1 LSKAASVRVQGL
13 ARRFGPVTALD
24 GVGFTAPA
32 GELTCLIGPSGCGK
46 TTLLRL
52 IAGLDAPSE
61 GGIEIDGQ
69 DVTRL
74 SPAQRGA
81 GMVFQSYAL
90 FPNMTVASNIAY
102 GMKRGLSAQEKAARV
117 DALLE
122 TVGLPGLGQRLPGAL
137 SGGQQQRVAIA
148 RALAPDPK
156 ILLLDEPLAA
166 LDPQIRERLRG
177 ELKSLQHRL
186 GVTTIMVTHDQ
197 DEALAIADRIVVMRA
212 GRIEQADPPETVYNL
227 PASAFVAGFVGAA
240 NVIPAVVSAP
250 GQIQLFGVRSLP
262 AATGDF
268 AIGARVTVCVRPE
281 AVWLDQ
287 GEGRGVGARIVSRQ
301 FAGATQ
307 KLDAILEGVARGRV
321 SLETPS
327 DRPAPPIGALVHLDF
342 PADRLRLFAG
352 SEEVAFVPQ
361 DEVAWT

>member
-1 LSKAASVRVQGL
+1 MSEAASVRVQGL
-13 ARRFGPVTALD
+13 SRRFGTVTALN

-61 GGIEIDGQ
+61 GAIEIDGQ

-90 FPNMTVASNIAY
+90 FPNMTVEANISY
-102 GMKRGLSAQEKAARV
+102 GMKRGLSAREMSARV
-117 DALLE
+117 DQLLE
-122 TVGLPGLGQRLPGAL
+122 TVGLPGLNHRLPNAL

-148 RALAPDPK
+148 RALAPDPR

-166 LDPQIRERLRG
+166 LDPQIRERLRV

-197 DEALAIADRIVVMRA
+197 EEALAIADRIVVMRA

-240 NVIPAVVSAP
+240 NVIPATVSAP
-250 GQIQLFGVRSLP
+250 GQIQLFGVRSLA
-262 AATGDF
+262 AATADF
-268 AIGARVTVCVRPE
+268 AIGASVTVCVRPE
-281 AVWLDQ
+281 AVRLEQ
-287 GEGRGVGARIVSRQ
+287 GEGRGVSARIVARQ
-301 FAGATQ
+301 FAGATR
-307 KLDAILEGVARGRV
+307 KLEAALEGVARARV
-321 SLETPS
+321 SLEVPA

-342 PADRLRLFAG
+342 PADRLRLFPGAEA
-352 SEEVAFVPQ
+352 SAVSAQ

>member
-1 LSKAASVRVQGL
+1 MSKAASVRVHGL
-13 ARRFGPVTALD
+13 YRRFGPVTALD
-24 GVGFTAPA
+24 GVGFTASA

-52 IAGLDAPSE
+52 IAGLDAPTE
-61 GGIEIDGQ
+61 GVIEIDGQ

-90 FPNMTVASNIAY
+90 FPNMTVEANMAY
-102 GMKRGLSAQEKAARV
+102 GMKRGLSASEKTARV
-117 DALLE
+117 DALLD
-122 TVGLPGLGQRLPGAL
+122 TVGLPGLNHRLPSAL

-166 LDPQIRERLRG
+166 LDPQIRERLRV

-197 DEALAIADRIVVMRA
+197 EEALAIADRIVVMRA
-212 GRIEQADPPETVYNL
+212 GRVEQADTPETVYNL

-250 GQIQLFGVRSLP
+250 GQIQLFGVRTLA
-262 AATGDF
+262 AATG
-268 AIGARVTVCVRPE
+268 ALAVGARVTVCVRPE
-281 AVWLDQ
+281 AVRIEQ
-287 GEGRGVGARIVSRQ
+287 GGERGVSARIVSRQ

-307 KLDAILEGVARGRV
+307 KIEAALEGVARARV
-321 SLETPS
+321 NLEVPA

-342 PADRLRLFAG
+342 PADRLRLFPGA
-352 SEEVAFVPQ
+352 EVAAVSAQ

>member
-1 LSKAASVRVQGL
+1 VQGL
-13 ARRFGPVTALD
+13 SRSFGPVTALD

-61 GGIEIDGQ
+61 GVIEIDGQ

-74 SPAQRGA
+74 SPARRGA

-90 FPNMTVASNIAY
+90 FPNMTVEANIAY
-102 GMKRGLSAQEKAARV
+102 GMKRGLSAPAKTARV
-117 DALLE
+117 DALLD
-122 TVGLPGLGQRLPGAL
+122 TVGLPGLNRRLPSAL

-148 RALAPDPK
+148 RALATDPK

-166 LDPQIRERLRG
+166 LDPQIRERLRV

-197 DEALAIADRIVVMRA
+197 AEALAIADRIVVMRA

-227 PASAFVAGFVGAA
+227 PASPFVAGFVGAA

-250 GQIQLFGVRSLP
+250 GQIQLFGVRSL
-262 AATGDF
+262 AVATGDL
-268 AIGARVTVCVRPE
+268 AIGAPVTVCVRPE
-281 AVWLDQ
+281 AVQVNL
-287 GEGRGVGARIVSRQ
+287 GEGRGVSARIVARQ

-307 KLDAILEGVARGRV
+307 KLEAVLEGVSRARIH
-321 SLETPS
+321 LEVPA

-342 PADRLRLFAG
+342 PADRLRLFTGA
-352 SEEVAFVPQ
+352 EALADARR

>member
-1 LSKAASVRVQGL
+1 MSLAASVRVQGRS
-13 ARRFGPVTALD
+13 RRFGPVTALD
-24 GVGFTAPA
+24 GAEFTAPP

-46 TTLLRL
+46 TSLLRL
-52 IAGLDAPSE
+52 IAGLDTPSD
-61 GGIEIDGQ
+61 GMVEIDGQ
-69 DVTRL
+69 DVTHL

-90 FPNMTVASNIAY
+90 FPNMTVEQNIAY
-102 GMKRGLSAQEKAARV
+102 GMKRGLSVKEKAARV

-122 TVGLPGLGQRLPGAL
+122 TVGLPGLNRRLPSAL

-166 LDPQIRERLRG
+166 LDPQIRERLRV
-177 ELKSLQHRL
+177 ELKSLQHHL

-197 DEALAIADRIVVMRA
+197 GEALAVADRIVVMRA
-212 GRIEQADPPETVYNL
+212 GRIEQVGPPETIYNL
-227 PASAFVAGFVGAA
+227 PASPFVAGFVGAA

-250 GQIQLFGVRSLP
+250 GQIQLFGVRSLA

-268 AIGARVTVCVRPE
+268 AIGAQVTVCVRPE
-281 AVWLDQ
+281 AVRVDL
-287 GEGRGVGARIVSRQ
+287 GEGRGVSARIISRQ

-307 KLDAILEGVARGRV
+307 RLEAALEGVARARV
-321 SLETPS
+321 SLEVPA

-342 PADRLRLFAG
+342 PADRLRLFGGEAPRADDG
-352 SEEVAFVPQ
+352 K
-361 DEVAWT
+361 DEVART